1 MNILIYYPDLFNV
14 KTKFNRKLDNILQNV
29 DGAN

>member
-1 MNILIYYPDLFNV
+1 MNILIHYPDLFNV

-29 DGAN
+29 